1 MELNCNKLSISVA
14 NKQVTLAKDCT
25 LRHSANSAR
34 ATEHLNSL
42 PLQIMQHCTHMP
54 QSARTNAMNQQ
65 KANIM
70 TSRELQLLYSEGKNI
85 TQAMRENQGL
95 KENTDE
101 IIEMAYELQSGS
113 YTKAMANRAF
123 ADSKD
128 AYASEL
134 ARTILSL
141 GIPSSIL
148 EAGVG
153 EATTMAGVLR
163 HLPPEI
169 PSYGFDL
176 SWSRIAY
183 AKHWLEKHGIA
194 NSTPCTGNLFDI
206 PFADNSVDF

>member
-1 MELNCNKLSISVA
+1 
-14 NKQVTLAKDCT
+14 
-25 LRHSANSAR
+25 
-34 ATEHLNSL
+34 
-42 PLQIMQHCTHMP
+42 
-54 QSARTNAMNQQ
+54 MNQQ
-65 KANIM
+65 KANTM
-70 TSRELQLLYSEGKNI
+70 TPRELQLLYSEGKNI

-183 AKHWLEKHGIA
+183 AKHWLENTASLIA
-194 NSTPCTGNLFDI
+194 HCAPATCLISRLQTTPSTLCTPHTPSNRMAVKNCLL
-206 PFADNSVDF
+206 